1 MATTRAG
8 QIQCRANW
16 QDYAGD
22 DESVITSWV
31 VSNPYN
37 NEVRFN
43 EYALRDFDY
52 YKTYSDDVGRNY
64 YDIRFYLNKNGDAS
78 KANLLRSKGATDI
91 NILNDEIYCIKFKP
105 YKNSIYTQ
113 HFSIV
118 LHNSEN
124 NDYLAIQSFK
134 IPPLT
139 EEKEYEVYFCPE
151 SFGSINNYDEIIF
164 EVNREDESAINVI
177 MELHSFEL
185 IKLNN
190 LMNDLID
197 EKTGEPIEELLALH
211 FETLNRGECLFFVNY
226 DSFWIGNDKVLNI
239 DENLDIIVTKLAYI
253 KYEPRD
259 DKEYDTDDYI
269 TCLVNYKY

>member
-16 QDYAGD
+16 QNYAGD
-22 DESVITSWV
+22 SENIITSWV

-43 EYALRDFDY
+43 EYALRNYDY

-64 YDIRFYLNKNGDAS
+64 YDIRFFLKGDTPPS
-78 KANLLRSKGATDI
+78 KPNLVRSEGATDEM
-91 NILNDEIYCIKFKP
+91 ILNDEIYCIKFKP
-105 YKNSIYTQ
+105 YKNNTYTQ

-239 DENLDIIVTKLAYI
+239 DEELGLTITKLAYI
-253 KYEPRD
+253 DYIPRN
-259 DKEYDTDDYI
+259 DKTYDTDDYI